1 MSDEVND
8 KKKESWRYKEGQRD
22 KEVEC
27 LVYEHEVGGDQSLHA
42 SASWCDESCLGGRGN
57 NRIITQ
63 LREPVQ
69 LTAENHTEIY
79 VYPI

>member
-27 LVYEHEVGGDQSLHA
+27 LVYEHEVGGVRVSMPQPADVMRA
-42 SASWCDESCLGGRGN
+42 
-57 NRIITQ
+57 
-63 LREPVQ
+63 V
-69 LTAENHTEIY
+69 
-79 VYPI
+79 